1 MFSEARDALLKTALS
16 GTPAIQRLGTI
27 HELRVN
33 ASERTC
39 GIRIGLIGETSSID
53 FKLRY
58 DIQNAGGKTEFV
70 VTSMTCEKPWIN
82 EILAIALEKRGSF
95 RFEIPGIAAK
105 LASLFL

>member
-27 HELRVN
+27 HELSVN

-39 GIRIGLIGETSSID
+39 DIRIGLIGEPSPID

-58 DIQNAGGKTEFV
+58 DLQSAGGKTEFV
-70 VTSMTCEKPWIN
+70 VTSVTCERPWIN

>member
-33 ASERTC
+33 AAERTC
-39 GIRIGLIGETSSID
+39 DIRIGLTGEPAPLD
-53 FKLRY
+53 FRLSY
-58 DIQNAGGKTEFV
+58 DIQNTGGKTEFV
-70 VTSMTCEKPWIN
+70 VRAMTCEKPWIN
-82 EILAIALEKRGSF
+82 EILTIALEKRGSF